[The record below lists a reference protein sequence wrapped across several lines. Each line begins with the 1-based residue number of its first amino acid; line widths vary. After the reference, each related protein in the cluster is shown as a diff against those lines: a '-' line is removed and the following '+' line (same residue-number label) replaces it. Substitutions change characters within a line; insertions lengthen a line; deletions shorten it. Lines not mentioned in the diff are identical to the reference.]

1 MSKSITKVPTI
12 GITVFRD
19 SKRKDLPPNV
29 AFEFTADEVKQ
40 ITDMAGADA
49 LRDPVNES
57 KAAPEAAPEPAPEPA
72 PAPAPAPASARS
84 AGGRAAPAPTPSS
97 DDI

>member
-29 AFEFTADEVKQ
+29 AFEFT
-40 ITDMAGADA
+40 
-49 LRDPVNES
+49 
-57 KAAPEAAPEPAPEPA
+57 EPA

>member
-1 MSKSITKVPTI
+1 MSKNITKVPTI

-19 SKRKDLPPNV
+19 GKRKDLSPGIP
-29 AFEFTADEVKQ
+29 FPFTSEEVEQ
-40 ITDMAGADA
+40 ITSMAGEDA
-49 LRDPVNES
+49 LRDPVNET
-57 KAAPEAAPEPAPEPA
+57 KATPEPAPEPA

-84 AGGRAAPAPTPSS
+84 SGGRATPAPSS

>member
-57 KAAPEAAPEPAPEPA
+57 KAAPEAAPEPAP
-72 PAPAPAPASARS
+72 APAPAPASARS
-84 AGGRAAPAPTPSS
+84 AGGRAAPAPAPSS

>member
-29 AFEFTADEVKQ
+29 AFEFTADEVEQ

-57 KAAPEAAPEPAPEPA
+57 KAAPEAAPEPA

>member
-57 KAAPEAAPEPAPEPA
+57 KAAPEAAPEPAP
-72 PAPAPAPASARS
+72 APAPAPASARS